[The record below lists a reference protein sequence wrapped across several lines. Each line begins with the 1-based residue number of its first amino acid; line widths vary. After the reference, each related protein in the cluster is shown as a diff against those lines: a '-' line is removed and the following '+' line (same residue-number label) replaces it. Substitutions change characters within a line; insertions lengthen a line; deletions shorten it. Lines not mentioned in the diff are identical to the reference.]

1 LLTIGIYLAV
11 NETTKII
18 CMKKYLVIL
27 FASVL
32 VSTVSNAQK
41 FRFGPKLGANV
52 GKIDGK
58 GFSDEY
64 TLAYHVGGFAE
75 LHLGKK
81 WAIQP
86 EVLWNQIKADTASG
100 FSQLYT
106 NLNQQN
112 WSNLQLSYLSIPV
125 LLTYKPAKILS
136 LQAGPQFGILIDQ
149 NKNFT
154 QNGADAFKKGDLSML
169 FGAQINILKLR
180 VYGRYAVGLNNI
192 SDIQSQEKWKNTGF
206 QLGVGFAL

>member
-1 LLTIGIYLAV
+1 
-11 NETTKII
+11 
-18 CMKKYLVIL
+18 MKKYLVFL
-27 FASVL
+27 FVL
-32 VSTVSNAQK
+32 VFVSTQSNAQK
-41 FRFGPKLGANV
+41 FKFGPKLGANV

-75 LHLGKK
+75 IHFGKK

-112 WSNLQLSYLSIPV
+112 LSNLQLSYLSIPV

-149 NKNFT
+149 NKNIT

-169 FGAQINILKLR
+169 FGAQVNILKFR

>member
-1 LLTIGIYLAV
+1 
-11 NETTKII
+11 
-18 CMKKYLVIL
+18 MKKYLVIL
-27 FASVL
+27 L
-32 VSTVSNAQK
+32 VSVCFTSVSNAQK
-41 FRFGPKLGANV
+41 FKFGPKLGANV
-52 GKIDGK
+52 GKIEGK
-58 GFSDEY
+58 GFSDQY

-75 LHLGKK
+75 IHLGKK
-81 WAIQP
+81 WAVQP
-86 EVLWNQIKADTASG
+86 EVLWNQINADTATG
-100 FSQLYT
+100 FKAIYQ
-106 NLNQQN
+106 NLVSTSNIG
-112 WSNLQLSYLSIPV
+112 SNLKLSYLSIPV

-149 NKNFT
+149 SKNIT

-169 FGAQINILKLR
+169 FGAQINILKFR